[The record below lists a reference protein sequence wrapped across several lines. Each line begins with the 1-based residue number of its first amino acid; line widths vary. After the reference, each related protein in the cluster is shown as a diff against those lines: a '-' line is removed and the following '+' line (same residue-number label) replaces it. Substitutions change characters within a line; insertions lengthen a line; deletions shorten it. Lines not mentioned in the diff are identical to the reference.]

1 MAHQSMGT
9 YMINLLSLN
18 PDSFIELYEFYKFY
32 WDTSKPGTNKW
43 ADDTVIRICNFVK
56 EDNSIPGLSFEGN
69 LYYALG
75 IQGEG
80 FDLIGQGAIP
90 TPTITVSNVGG
101 ILTSWLRETRI
112 NPNYR
117 LEGTYVKRRV
127 TQKRF
132 LDGESNAGDSI
143 KELPFQVY
151 VIEQLQEENYQTV
164 KFKLT
169 TPFDTD
175 GITLPA
181 RIMSRSCPW
190 IYRGGE
196 CGHIP
201 KTDPND
207 PTKKLWYTIN
217 NQQTN
222 NENEDI
228 CAKTLKACEIR
239 FGKFSTL
246 PFGGF
251 PGLNTYS

>member
-1 MAHQSMGT
+1 
-9 YMINLLSLN
+9 MINLLSLN
-18 PDSFIELYEFYKFY
+18 PDSFVELYEFYKFY
-32 WDTSKPGTNKW
+32 WDTSKSGTNKW
-43 ADDTVIRICNFVK
+43 ADDTVIRICNFIK
-56 EDNSIPGLSFEGN
+56 EDNSIPGLSFENN

-112 NPNYR
+112 NDKYR

-190 IYRGGE
+190 IYHGGE
-196 CGHIP
+196 CGYPIDAQ
-201 KTDPND
+201 KYD
-207 PTKKLWYTIN
+207 IN
-217 NQQTN
+217 NQPTN
-222 NENEDI
+222 DSNQDI

-239 FGKFSTL
+239 FGIFSTL

>member
-1 MAHQSMGT
+1 
-9 YMINLLSLN
+9 MINLLSLN
-18 PDSFIELYEFYKFY
+18 PESFIELYEFYKYY
-32 WDTSKPGTNKW
+32 WNANNRTWDGSSANT
-43 ADDTVIRICNFVK
+43 IRICNFIK
-56 EDNSIPGLSFEGN
+56 EDNSIPGVSFEDN

-90 TPTITVSNVGG
+90 TPTLTVSNVGG
-101 ILTSWLRETRI
+101 ILTSWLRETKV

-143 KELPFQVY
+143 KELPFQIY
-151 VIEQLQEENYQTV
+151 VIEQLQEENYQFA
-164 KFKLT
+164 KFRLT

-175 GITLPA
+175 GITMPA
-181 RIMSRSCPW
+181 RILSRSCPW
-190 IYRGGE
+190 AYRGGE
-196 CGHIP
+196 CGHVP
-201 KTDPND
+201 KVIIQNGVQKTLYYN
-207 PTKKLWYTIN
+207 IN
-217 NQQTN
+217 NQQTDN
-222 NENEDI
+222 PDQDI

-239 FGKFSTL
+239 FGKFATL

>member
-1 MAHQSMGT
+1 
-9 YMINLLSLN
+9 MINLLSLN
-18 PDSFIELYEFYKFY
+18 PESFIELYEFYNFF
-32 WDTSKPGTNKW
+32 WNTNIPGTKKW
-43 ADDTVIRICNFVK
+43 DSNTVIRICNFIK

-101 ILTSWLRETRI
+101 ILTSWLRDTRI
-112 NPNYR
+112 NSNYR

-132 LDGESNAGDSI
+132 LDGESNATDSI

-190 IYRGGE
+190 TYRGGE
-196 CGHIP
+196 CSYSGAN
-201 KTDPND
+201 K
-207 PTKKLWYTIN
+207 YTIN
-217 NQQTN
+217 NQPTN
-222 NENEDI
+222 DPNQDM
-228 CAKTLKACEIR
+228 CAKTLKACETR